1 MTSLIISKIRGRS
14 KDKSFRNKPSDD
26 EWRLPIEASRLPQ
39 TLQIHILTT
48 CPIEQKEGS
57 LMRATCLDDEHCFGR
72 CSWRSGTLGRTKDSL
87 RHILIPQHLHGRPP
101 ACLQPERKGFR
112 RLLKKWLAR
121 ISFKRGHAA
130 LEGCGGEAFDSTTAL
145 VVVVAVEHTL
155 AAIVQHT
162 KGRLHE
168 IVVVLLVAS
177 PKASG
182 AFLDALT
189 FNSVGENMPDVLRAI
204 LQWFSPAA
212 QRTLAMRIAQT
223 FPNRREVCLR
233 RARKQVLRI
242 LVKKNLGQ
250 LQRTLRFHAQ
260 KLCHRIYWR
269 W

>member
-1 MTSLIISKIRGRS
+1 MAADKRGL
-14 KDKSFRNKPSDD
+14 KTP
-26 EWRLPIEASRLPQ
+26 P
-39 TLQIHILTT
+39 TLQKHALKT
-48 CPIEQKEGS
+48 CPIEQQKGS
-57 LMRATCLDDEHCFGR
+57 LMHASCLDDEHSFGR
-72 CSWRSGTLGRTKDSL
+72 CIWRSRTLGRTTDSI

-101 ACLQPERKGFR
+101 ARLQPERKSFR

-130 LEGCGGEAFDSTTAL
+130 LEGCGGKAFDGTTAL
-145 VVVVAVEHTL
+145 VVVVAVEHAL

-177 PKASG
+177 PEASG

-204 LQWFSPAA
+204 LQWLSPAA
-212 QRTLAMRIAQT
+212 QHTLAMRIAQT

-242 LVKKNLGQ
+242 LVKKNLRQ

-260 KLCHRIYWR
+260 KLCHRIHWR